1 MKAAVLREVGK
12 PLQIEDVQINKPGPR
27 EVLVR
32 TKAAGLCHS
41 DLHFM
46 EGSYPH
52 PLPAVLGHESAG
64 VVEAVGSEVRTVKP
78 GDHVITCLSAYC
90 GHCESCLTGRL
101 SLCVSPETKRDSGDE
116 PRLTQNGAP
125 LPQFLNLSSFAEYM
139 LIHEHACVSI
149 RKDMPLDRA
158 ALIGCSVMTGV
169 GAAIHTSGVRPGE
182 TVAVIGCGGVGL
194 SAING
199 AAIAG
204 AGRIIAVDM
213 FGSKDNLAREFGAT
227 DFIDAS
233 KTDAV
238 KEVLEMTRG
247 GVHHAFEAIGLSKTA
262 EQAFNM
268 LRRGGTANII
278 GMIPIGQ
285 NVTLPGAAFLGEK
298 RIQGSL
304 MGSNRFPVDM
314 PRLVDFYMSGK
325 LKLDE
330 MISQRIRLDQV
341 NEGFADMKKGGLA
354 TDPFPEPDQ
363 GLASWR
369 GPSSGAVQIRSSA
382 FSGGRQTATPRGPST
397 TGRSTRMGSRTM
409 AAASWSSVTPV
420 PVRPRAS
427 ADVPRWRRNAR
438 RGSPARAASD
448 FSWASVQPALRYST
462 TLGSTPL
469 SRSRARV
476 LREVPQAGL
485 W

>member
-12 PLQIEDVQINKPGPR
+12 PLQIEDVQINKPGPH
-27 EVLVR
+27 EVLIR

-64 VVEAVGSEVRTVKP
+64 VVEAIGSEVRTVKV

-90 GHCESCLTGRL
+90 GHCESCLTGHL
-101 SLCVSPETKRDSGDE
+101 SLCVSPETKRGPDDE
-116 PRLTQNGAP
+116 PRLSTANGP
-125 LPQFLNLSSFAEYM
+125 MIQYLNLSSFAEQM
-139 LIHEHACVSI
+139 LIHEHACVAI

-169 GAAIHTSGVRPGE
+169 GAAIHTSNVRPGE

-194 SAING
+194 AAING

-204 AGRIIAVDM
+204 AGRVIAIDM
-213 FGSKDNLAREFGAT
+213 VSSKGNLAMEFGAT

-233 KTDAV
+233 QTDAV
-238 KEVLEMTRG
+238 KEVIEMTKG
-247 GVHHAFEAIGLSKTA
+247 GVHHSFEAIGLSKTA

-268 LRRGGTANII
+268 LRRGGTANVI
-278 GMIPIGQ
+278 GMIPVGQ
-285 NVTLPGAAFLGEK
+285 TITLMGAAFLGEK

-325 LKLDE
+325 LKLDQ
-330 MISQRIRLDQV
+330 MVSQRIKLEEV
-341 NEGFADMKKGGLA
+341 NEGFAEMKRGELA
-354 TDPFPEPDQ
+354 
-363 GLASWR
+363 
-369 GPSSGAVQIRSSA
+369 RSVIV
-382 FSGGRQTATPRGPST
+382 F
-397 TGRSTRMGSRTM
+397 
-409 AAASWSSVTPV
+409 
-420 PVRPRAS
+420 
-427 ADVPRWRRNAR
+427 D
-438 RGSPARAASD
+438 
-448 FSWASVQPALRYST
+448 
-462 TLGSTPL
+462 
-469 SRSRARV
+469 
-476 LREVPQAGL
+476 
-485 W
+485 

>member
-12 PLQIEDVQINKPGPR
+12 PLQIEDVQINKPGPH
-27 EVLVR
+27 EVLIR

-64 VVEAVGSEVRTVKP
+64 VVEAIGSEVRTVKV

-90 GHCESCLTGRL
+90 GHCESCLTGHL
-101 SLCVSPETKRDSGDE
+101 SLCVSPETKRGADDE
-116 PRLTQNGAP
+116 PRLSTANGP
-125 LPQFLNLSSFAEYM
+125 MIQYLNLSSFAEQM
-139 LIHEHACVSI
+139 LIHEHACVAI

-169 GAAIHTSGVRPGE
+169 GAAIHTSNVRPGE

-194 SAING
+194 AAING

-204 AGRIIAVDM
+204 AGRVIAIDM
-213 FGSKDNLAREFGAT
+213 VGSKGNLAREFGAT

-233 KTDAV
+233 QTDAV
-238 KEVLEMTRG
+238 KEVIEMTKG
-247 GVHHAFEAIGLSKTA
+247 GVHHSFEAIGLSKTA

-268 LRRGGTANII
+268 LRRGGTANVI
-278 GMIPIGQ
+278 GMIPVGQ
-285 NVTLPGAAFLGEK
+285 TITLMGAAFLGEK

-330 MISQRIRLDQV
+330 MVSQRIKLEQV
-341 NEGFADMKKGGLA
+341 NEGFADMKKGELA
-354 TDPFPEPDQ
+354 
-363 GLASWR
+363 
-369 GPSSGAVQIRSSA
+369 RSVIV
-382 FSGGRQTATPRGPST
+382 F
-397 TGRSTRMGSRTM
+397 
-409 AAASWSSVTPV
+409 
-420 PVRPRAS
+420 
-427 ADVPRWRRNAR
+427 D
-438 RGSPARAASD
+438 
-448 FSWASVQPALRYST
+448 
-462 TLGSTPL
+462 
-469 SRSRARV
+469 
-476 LREVPQAGL
+476 
-485 W
+485 